1 MQPTPKQYEL
11 IEQYVLGDLSGK
23 QLKLVKS
30 LIENDPVFADALHTE
45 QIICAA
51 IKKAKREELKTKLKM
66 AAGKIEANMPAQQTG
81 YTQFRIGLPNYERQ
95 ETAASQKPAPN
106 LGRARNLITNRYFKY
121 ASVAALLVIVL
132 SVVLV
137 VFLQQRD
144 DTKVV
149 SSEQIVQETA
159 PSTDE
164 ANQMITKLE
173 SADKVVQQEKSESRA
188 YYSEPTEKAANI
200 SVSSYRPDVTKV
212 VAVVKK
218 EAPAAMAL
226 PPADNPDIAANTDRL
241 TVAVSHVETEE
252 PMYML
257 GENSLLVAAQKDF
270 LKDDFDL
277 INLSANSQ
285 NRLYLENGP
294 DYYPLFK
301 TGKLTALKPETN
313 KEIIGLLRK

>member
-11 IEQYVLGDLSGK
+11 IEQYVLGELSGK
-23 QLKLVKS
+23 QLKLVES
-30 LIENDPVFADALHTE
+30 LIENDRVFADAVHTE
-45 QIICAA
+45 QIIYAA

-66 AAGKIEANMPAQQTG
+66 AAGKNEANMPAQQTG
-81 YTQFRIGLPNYERQ
+81 YTQFSIRLPNYERQ
-95 ETAASQKPAPN
+95 ETGASQKSAPD

-137 VFLQQRD
+137 VFLQQRN

-164 ANQMITKLE
+164 AKQMITKLE
-173 SADKVVQQEKSESRA
+173 SADKVVQQEKQENQKNLSISAQKEERA
-188 YYSEPTEKAANI
+188 SP
-200 SVSSYRPDVTKV
+200 SYVPDVTKV

-218 EAPAAMAL
+218 EAPAAIAL
-226 PPADNPDIAANTDRL
+226 PPGDNPDIAANTDRL

-257 GENSLLVAAQKDF
+257 GEKSLLLAAQKDF

-301 TGKLTALKPETN
+301 TSSLTALKPETN
-313 KEIIGLLRK
+313 KEIIGLLQK